1 VARLPPARAAL
12 VGVLLATAAW
22 IALVI
27 AGFAVEAAT
36 CPDPVAW
43 RAPAVGAV
51 CGLVATGGWGLT
63 ISGYKRSEGPAS
75 GEWLAGAAGLYVAT
89 LAWAATV
96 TGAIALQLVDVCE
109 L

>member
-1 VARLPPARAAL
+1 M
-12 VGVLLATAAW
+12 AW
-22 IALVI
+22 ILLVV

-36 CPDPVAW
+36 CPDSSSWVA
-43 RAPAVGAV
+43 PLVGGMCTA
-51 CGLVATGGWGLT
+51 GATAGWALT
-63 ISGYKRSEGPAS
+63 VWAYRRSAGEPS

-96 TGAIALQLVDVCE
+96 TGAVALQVVDVCE